1 MTTRARHSRVAGDAG
16 ESPSPPRTFGHI
28 IGLDGARGLSC
39 LGVAI
44 AHIAGHYSPHAA
56 AATKIGLVGTTLIFF
71 YALSG
76 FLLFLPYVR
85 GLYVDRDAARLPNTK
100 NFVVH
105 RIARILP
112 GYLAVFL
119 LVNFVFQVS
128 YVQNA
133 SLQPPGTDA
142 GTGMITDPGQLIA
155 NLTLTQSYF
164 PAYFQTGINPAW
176 SLTLEYAFYASL
188 PLSGLLMYALLRR
201 TGLTPTRIAVIP
213 PLIMVAIGFVA
224 KLFVPALIAH
234 FHITSD
240 VLLNWGPNWV
250 AVFLRSF
257 LANADNFAFGML
269 AAVVIVVMERHLL
282 REGIARRVRLYSTI
296 ALLPTAVAFV
306 GAFLVAGGQYQT
318 SAVAIGAA
326 LLILIMVAPL
336 ARGRDSGIAR
346 LLETAPMRFVGRVS
360 LSAYLWHFPVLLLL
374 GRWGLMAGDTVAGML
389 LNVVVALAA
398 TLLISTVTYYLVERP
413 AIQVTRK
420 YRHRWA
426 T

>member
-1 MTTRARHSRVAGDAG
+1 L
-16 ESPSPPRTFGHI
+16 GHI

-44 AHIAGHYSPHAA
+44 AHIAGHYSPEASA
-56 AATKIGLVGTTLIFF
+56 TTKIGLVGTTLIFF
-71 YALSG
+71 YVLSG
-76 FLLFLPYVR
+76 FLLFLPYIR
-85 GLYVDRDAARLPNTK
+85 GLYGDRDAARLPNTK

-112 GYLAVFL
+112 GYLAIFL
-119 LVNFVFQVS
+119 LVNYAFQVS

-188 PLSGLLMYALLRR
+188 PLLGVLMYALLRR
-201 TGLTPTRIAVIP
+201 TRLTPTKVALIP
-213 PLIMVAIGFVA
+213 PLLLIAIGLVA
-224 KLFVPALIAH
+224 KAFVPALIAH
-234 FHITSD
+234 FKITSD
-240 VLLNWGPNWV
+240 EMMNWGPNWV

-269 AAVVIVVMERHLL
+269 AAVLIVLVEKKLL
-282 REGIARRVRLYSTI
+282 REGISRRMRLYATI
-296 ALLPTAVAFV
+296 GLLPTAVGFV
-306 GAFLVAGGQYQT
+306 GAFLFAGGQYQT
-318 SAVAIGAA
+318 SVVAIGAA
-326 LLILIMVAPL
+326 LLILIMVVPL

-346 LLETAPMRFVGRVS
+346 MLDTAPMRFVGKVS

-374 GRWGLMAGDTVAGML
+374 GRWGLMAGDTIPGMVRNL
-389 LNVVVALAA
+389 AVGLAA
-398 TLLISTVTYYLVERP
+398 TMLISTVTYYLVERP
-413 AIQVTRK
+413 AIKITRR

-426 T
+426 S

>member
-1 MTTRARHSRVAGDAG
+1 MTIRSRHSRVAGKPVAA
-16 ESPSPPRTFGHI
+16 PRTFGRI

-44 AHIAGHYSPHAA
+44 AHIAGHYSPQASA
-56 AATKIGLVGTTLIFF
+56 ETKIGLVGTTLIFF
-71 YALSG
+71 YVLSG
-76 FLLFLPYVR
+76 FLLFLPYIR
-85 GLYVDRDAARLPNTK
+85 GLYEDRDTARLPNTK

-112 GYLAVFL
+112 GYLAIFL

-142 GTGMITDPGQLIA
+142 GTGMITDPWQLAA
-155 NLTLTQSYF
+155 NLTLTQSYVPKF
-164 PAYFQTGINPAW
+164 FQTGINPAW

-188 PLSGLLMYALLRR
+188 PLLGLLMYALLRR
-201 TGLTPTRIAVIP
+201 TRLSPTRIAIIP
-213 PLIMVAIGFVA
+213 PLLLIVLGFVA

-234 FHITSD
+234 FGITSD

-269 AAVVIVVMERHLL
+269 AAVVIVLMEKHLL
-282 REGIARRVRLYSTI
+282 REGLSRRVRLYSTI

-336 ARGRDSGIAR
+336 ARGQDSGIAR
-346 LLETAPMRFVGRVS
+346 VLDTAPMRFVGKVS

-374 GRWGLMAGDTVAGML
+374 GRWGLMAGDTVGGMVRNL
-389 LNVVVALAA
+389 VVALAA
-398 TLLISTVTYYLVERP
+398 TMAISTVTYYLVERP
-413 AIQVTRK
+413 AIQITRK

-426 T
+426 S

>member
-1 MTTRARHSRVAGDAG
+1 MTASGGKQSA
-16 ESPSPPRTFGHI
+16 PRTFGHI

-44 AHIAGHYSPHAA
+44 AHIAGHYFPAAA

-71 YALSG
+71 YVLSG
-76 FLLFLPYVR
+76 FLLFLPYIR
-85 GLYVDRDAARLPNTK
+85 GLFADRDTTRMPNTK

-112 GYLAVFL
+112 GYLAIFL
-119 LVNFVFQVS
+119 LVNYVFQVS

-142 GTGMITDPGQLIA
+142 GTGMITNPAQLAA

-188 PLSGLLMYALLRR
+188 PLLGLLMYALLRR
-201 TGLTPTRIAVIP
+201 TRLTPTAVALIP
-213 PLIMVAIGFVA
+213 PLLLVVVGFVA
-224 KLFVPALIAH
+224 KAFVPALIAH
-234 FHITSD
+234 FGITDD

-250 AVFLRSF
+250 AVFLRSYI
-257 LANADNFAFGML
+257 ANADNFAFGML
-269 AAVVIVVMERHLL
+269 AAVVIVLMERRLL
-282 REGIARRVRLYSTI
+282 RETISRRVRLYASLG
-296 ALLPTAVAFV
+296 LLPAAVCFV
-306 GAFLVAGGQYQT
+306 GAFLFAGGQYQT
-318 SAVAIGAA
+318 SAVAIGAG
-326 LLILIMVAPL
+326 LIILIMVAPL
-336 ARGRDSGIAR
+336 ARGRDSAIAR
-346 LLETAPMRFVGRVS
+346 VLDTAPMRFVGKVS

-374 GRWGLMAGDTVAGML
+374 GRWGLMAGDSVAGMAR
-389 LNVVVALAA
+389 NVVVGLAA
-398 TLLISTVTYYLVERP
+398 TMVISTVTYYLVEKP
-413 AIQVTRK
+413 AVTVTRR

-426 T
+426 S